1 MNALLDI
8 RDLRVHHRLRGDIF
22 MRRPVRAVDGVSL
35 QIGEG
40 ESLGLV
46 GESGC
51 GKSTLARAIVGL
63 ALVQNGAVLWRGNDC
78 RNSQT
83 RRAVQREARMIFQD
97 PHSSLNPRLRL
108 RRQLTEPMAIYR
120 QGDKSA
126 RLQAAARA
134 LSAVGMP
141 ADAMERFP
149 HQFSGGQKQRLVI
162 ARALIMPP
170 ALLIADEPVA
180 ALDVSVQSQTLNL
193 FASLKN
199 SRNLALLFISH
210 NLAAVNFLCERAAVM
225 YLGRI
230 VELMPRG
237 ATPAHPY
244 TQALQDA
251 VPAAGKTPQPIDGEA
266 PSVVAPPS
274 GCRFHPRCP
283 RATSRCAEETP
294 VLRRFSEN
302 GENVHQVAC
311 HFPGEAAQ

>member
-8 RDLRVHHRLRGDIF
+8 QNLQVHHRLRGDIF

-35 QIGEG
+35 RIGEG

-63 ALVQNGAVLWRGNDC
+63 APVQSGAVLWRGNDC
-78 RNSQT
+78 RRSQA

-108 RRQLTEPMAIYR
+108 KRQITEPMAIYR
-120 QGDKSA
+120 LGDKSA
-126 RLQAAARA
+126 RIQAAVDA
-134 LSAVGMP
+134 LAAVGMS
-141 ADAMERFP
+141 ADVLERFP

-180 ALDVSVQSQTLNL
+180 ALDVSVQAQTLNL
-193 FASLKN
+193 FASLKS
-199 SRNLALLFISH
+199 SRQLALLFISH

-230 VELMPRG
+230 VEIMPRG
-237 ATPAHPY
+237 ANPAHPY
-244 TQALQDA
+244 TQALRDA
-251 VPAAGKTPQPIDGEA
+251 VPAAGKTPKIISSEA

-283 RATSRCAEETP
+283 RATDLCAKESP
-294 VLRRFSEN
+294 KLRPFAAAS
-302 GENVHQVAC
+302 GGAHQVAC
-311 HFPGEAAQ
+311 HFPGSSAQ